1 LSSLIVKSIIIFLF
15 LGLSLNV
22 KSADDSPRSIFAI
35 PAHEI
40 INSERAY
47 NPISG
52 ISPIALNQ
60 NRLGISYSN
69 RYLLK
74 ETNTFLG
81 FGSYNFKFISIGFSA
96 NYFGNQAF
104 WYSTQSFLLA
114 KKLNEKLSFGISFS
128 HSFINQGAIYS
139 NIHQYSPSIGISF
152 NPMKNWKFSTALRN
166 ISHKQN
172 SSFGYNDFVIGMSYF
187 VKSISLHT
195 QVEKMQNAKTQ
206 FDFMGEYD
214 LKKKLYF
221 LLRTSTGN
229 EPISLGVECK
239 LSGISMLFM
248 FSYHTVLG
256 SSPEVSMYKSW

>member
-1 LSSLIVKSIIIFLF
+1 M
-15 LGLSLNV
+15 
-22 KSADDSPRSIFAI
+22 PRSFFTI
-35 PAHEI
+35 PAHTI

-52 ISPIALNQ
+52 IAPISLNP
-60 NRLGISYSN
+60 NCIGISYSN

-81 FGSYNFKFISIGFSA
+81 FGSYNFKFISVGFYA

-114 KKLNEKLSFGISFS
+114 KKLNDKLSLGVSFS
-128 HSFINQGAIYS
+128 HTIVDQGAQYS
-139 NIHQYSPSIGISF
+139 NFHQYAPSVGMMLKPL
-152 NPMKNWKFSTALRN
+152 NKWKFSTALRN
-166 ISHKQN
+166 ISHQQN
-172 SSFGYNDFVIGMSYF
+172 TAYGFNDFVIGISYF
-187 VKSISLHT
+187 VKSISIHA
-195 QVEKMQNAKTQ
+195 QVEKMQKAKTQ
-206 FDFMGEYD
+206 IDFMGEYD

-229 EPISLGVECK
+229 EPLSLGVECK
-239 LSGISMLFM
+239 LSGISILFI

-256 SSPEVSMYKSW
+256 SSPEVSMYKS